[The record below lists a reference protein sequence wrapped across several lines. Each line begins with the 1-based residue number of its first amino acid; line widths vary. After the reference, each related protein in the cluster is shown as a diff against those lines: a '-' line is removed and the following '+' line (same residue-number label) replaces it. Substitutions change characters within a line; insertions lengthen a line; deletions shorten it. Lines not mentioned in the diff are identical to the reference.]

1 MTNTAGHSESD
12 RPALVVD
19 SVTKAWDETRVLDQV
34 TVTVNRGEWLGV
46 IGPNGAGK
54 STLLQVIASLTSYD
68 GRVALADQRQPA
80 PTDIA
85 LVPQNPVLPP
95 GMTVGEYVLLG
106 RTAHLGWLMRES
118 AADRAEVAAVLERLD
133 LVRFA
138 SRFVESLSGG
148 EAQRVLVARALA
160 QQAPII
166 LLDEPTSALDIGH
179 QTIVLELLD
188 GLRKADGI
196 TVIAA
201 MHDLTSAARYADRLL
216 VLHEGRAIADGA
228 PRDVLTEDVLASVY
242 ATPLRV
248 RQIDNEIVVLP
259 AAAQVPE
266 Q

>member
-1 MTNTAGHSESD
+1 MT
-12 RPALVVD
+12 ALRVD
-19 SVTKAWDETRVLDQV
+19 SVTKSWDATPVLEQV
-34 TVTVNRGEWLGV
+34 SLQVARGEWLGV

-54 STLLQVIASLTSYD
+54 STLLQVIANLTDFD
-68 GRVALADQRQPA
+68 GHVALADNTTPA

-95 GMTVGEYVLLG
+95 GMTVSEYVLLG

-118 AADRAEVAAVLERLD
+118 ASDRAEVAAVLKRLD

-138 SRFVESLSGG
+138 SRFVDSLSGG

-179 QTIVLELLD
+179 QTIVLDLLD
-188 GLRKADGI
+188 DLRRADDI

-201 MHDLTSAARYADRLL
+201 MHDLTSAARYADRLV
-216 VLHEGRAIADGA
+216 VLHDGRAVADGA
-228 PRDVLTEDVLASVY
+228 PRDVLTEELLASVY
-242 ATPLRV
+242 ATRLRV
-248 RQIDNEIVVLP
+248 RNVDGEIVVLP
-259 AAAQVPE
+259 ASQRDLP
-266 Q
+266 